1 MQECCIQSI
10 MFHEFNLVNFSHAR
24 LESGLCHYI
33 KQTLSF

>member
-10 MFHEFNLVNFSHAR
+10 VFHEFNLANFSHAR